1 MRGKRFTEEQ
11 IIAVLK
17 EAEAGAKTADLC
29 RRHGV
34 SEQTFFRW
42 KARYGG
48 LEVSELRRLRQLEDE
63 NSRLKRLV
71 ADLTLDNQALKE
83 LIQKRRD
90 ARSAAGGGA
99 GAQGSVRVQRT
110 PGLSAGRH
118 GAGHVSVPITARSRD
133 ATPRAAAGLGR
144 APPTVRLSTTDGP
157 VTPGRPPRQS

>member
-11 IIAVLK
+11 IIAVLR
-17 EAEAGAKTADLC
+17 EAEAGAKTADVC

-63 NSRLKRLV
+63 NGRLKRLV

-83 LIQKRRD
+83 L
-90 ARSAAGGGA
+90 
-99 GAQGSVRVQRT
+99 VRKK
-110 PGLSAGRH
+110 A
-118 GAGHVSVPITARSRD
+118 
-133 ATPRAAAGLGR
+133 
-144 APPTVRLSTTDGP
+144 
-157 VTPGRPPRQS
+157 